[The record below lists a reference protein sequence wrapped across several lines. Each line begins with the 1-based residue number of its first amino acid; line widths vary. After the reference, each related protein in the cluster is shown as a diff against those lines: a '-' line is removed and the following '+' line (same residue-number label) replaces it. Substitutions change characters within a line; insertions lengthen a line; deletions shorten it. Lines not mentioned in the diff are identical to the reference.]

1 MIGSLNGKITL
12 KKDKFLIVETTGVG
26 YKVNVSLD
34 LISKTQ
40 EGQDIKLYIYTHVRE
55 DTLDL
60 YGFQEYEELEFF
72 ELLLGVSGIG
82 PRGALTV
89 LDVASLE
96 TLRKAI
102 GSEDTGY
109 LTKISGIGKKTAQ
122 KIVIELKDK
131 VGTFEGSDLQEEM
144 DALEALK
151 AIGYKEREAR
161 EALKEIPEGTDT
173 NAKIHQALKILGGNG
188 K

>member
-1 MIGSLNGKITL
+1 M
-12 KKDKFLIVETTGVG
+12 VETGGVG
-26 YKVNVSLD
+26 YKVNTSLD
-34 LISKTQ
+34 LLTRVR
-40 EGQDIKLYIYTHVRE
+40 EGQDITLFIYTNVRE

-60 YGFQEYEELEFF
+60 YGFENYEELEFF

-96 TLRKAI
+96 TLKKAI
-102 GSEDTGY
+102 GSEDTSY
-109 LTKISGIGKKTAQ
+109 LTKISGIGRKTAQ

-131 VGTFEGSDLQEEM
+131 VGKFEGADLQEEM
-144 DALEALK
+144 DAMEALK
-151 AIGYKEREAR
+151 ALGYKEREAR
-161 EALKEIPEGTDT
+161 EALKQIPEGTNT
-173 NAKIHQALKILGGNG
+173 NTRIHQALKILGGNG